1 MLFSRR
7 FLRKLKKYVSNRAK
21 LVGSIVEP
29 YILKE
34 CINNWSLYIDGIK
47 TMHNQMERNQN
58 FGESSEELT
67 VFSQTTRPTGVG
79 GIKYYVT
86 LYRSICESFS
96 L

>member
-7 FLRKLKKYVSNRAK
+7 FLRKLKKYVSNGAK
-21 LVGSIVEP
+21 PVGSIVEP

-47 TMHNQMERNQN
+47 TVHNQMERNQN
-58 FGESSEELT
+58 FGESNEELT

-79 GIKYYVT
+79 GIKYYVS
-86 LYRSICESFS
+86 LYRSTCESFS

>member
-21 LVGSIVEP
+21 PVGSIVEP

-47 TMHNQMERNQN
+47 TVHNQMERNQN
-58 FGESSEELT
+58 FGESSEELI
-67 VFSQTTRPTGVG
+67 VFSQTNRPTGVG
-79 GIKYYVT
+79 GIKYYVS
-86 LYRSICESFS
+86 LYRSTCESFS